1 MQLIKTFKNRKILLL
16 NIFLVLYV
24 FINLIGGERGLISY
38 FEKKNTEIQ
47 LTQKVKILN
56 LKLNDVENKNNLLS
70 KKNDLDYLDK
80 LYREKLMLGTKN
92 EVLIKLK

>member
-47 LTQKVKILN
+47 LTKKVKIFS
-56 LKLNDVENKNNLLS
+56 LKLNDIENKNNLLS

-92 EVLIKLK
+92 EVLIKLR